1 MSNPIVQTDVFF
13 AEFDGRSYAYGLTS
27 DETRATVE
35 SSFRFGEPSDD
46 GALGNSWANPIHGRH
61 RHVVPNGTEG
71 LRH

>member
-46 GALGNSWANPIHGRH
+46 GALGNSWATADDDVGWRIVRRTFSVG
-61 RHVVPNGTEG
+61 E
-71 LRH
+71 